1 MAIENNEFT
10 IGIFQDLF
18 KAFDT
23 VNHNILLQ
31 KLDFYGIR
39 GLCNHCFRDYLAERQ
54 QIVKNNS
61 TYSENQ
67 SIKCGVPQDSVLG
80 PLLFLLYVNDIHT
93 CSNLLF
99 LILFADDTNLYISG
113 KNIEKL
119 EILVN

>member
-18 KAFDT
+18 KAFNT

-31 KLDFYGIR
+31 KLDCYGIR
-39 GLCNHCFRDYLAERQ
+39 GLCNDCFRGYLAERQ

-61 TYSENQ
+61 TYSKNK
-67 SIKCGVPQDSVLG
+67 SIKCEVPQGSVLG
-80 PLLFLLYVNDIHT
+80 PLLFRLYVNDIHT

-99 LILFADDTNLYISG
+99 FILNNL
-113 KNIEKL
+113 KPL
-119 EILVN
+119 

>member
-1 MAIENNEFT
+1 MKITEKIKMAIENNEFT

-39 GLCNHCFRDYLAERQ
+39 GLCNHCFRDYLANRQ

-61 TYSENQ
+61 TYTENK
-67 SIKCGVPQDSVLG
+67 SIKCGVPHGSVLG
-80 PLLFLLYVNDIHT
+80 LLLFLLYVNDVHT
-93 CSNLLF
+93 C
-99 LILFADDTNLYISG
+99 
-113 KNIEKL
+113 
-119 EILVN
+119 